1 MVVVVVVPGAGSEA
15 AAGADVL
22 GEPALGAELVVVVLA
37 AEEVAG
43 APSASAPAGSASAA
57 SATVTVARA
66 RRRWGIICWLMTCL
80 GA

>member
-15 AAGADVL
+15 AAGAVL